1 MEVAIGKNL
10 NDILNK
16 LGGLEKFV
24 KKGQK
29 VFIKPNL
36 CCPRKPETGAV
47 TNPKIIEQLILLL
60 KPITKN
66 IEIGDSSFSEFKGF
80 EAMKASGIYKVAIKH
95 NIKPVNLT
103 AAKKVKKGPFIISK
117 PILDADVIINVP
129 VMKTHEL
136 AGVTLS
142 IKNMMGIVP
151 GYLKT
156 KMHKEGLVKRIIE
169 LNQIVK
175 PALNIVDATIGMEG
189 RGPVNGTPKNLGLII
204 AGDNQVAVDSVCC
217 KIMGIDPKMISHIK
231 LAEKQGLGSAKNINI
246 LGWKQ
251 KYINKFELPVTY
263 RNFLLKQGMK
273 ISGGWFREFVERN
286 SRIEF
291 DYSKCIKCRKCIKT
305 CPAGAL
311 KMGKK
316 GPICDNSKCIFCLCC
331 FETCIPDAINVKK
344 SGQGLFRLLKKLFK
358 FKKI

>member
-1 MEVAIGKNL
+1 MEVAIGKKL
-10 NDILNK
+10 DEILK
-16 LGGLEKFV
+16 ALGGLEKFV

-47 TNPKIIEQLILLL
+47 TNPEVIEQLILLL
-60 KPITKN
+60 KPITDN

-80 EAMKASGIYKVAIKH
+80 AAMKESGIYDVAIKH
-95 NIKPVNLT
+95 NVKPVDLT
-103 AAKKVKKGPFIISK
+103 AAEKVTKGNLIISK

-156 KMHKEGLVKRIIE
+156 QMHKDGLTERITE

-175 PALNIVDATIGMEG
+175 PALNIVDATIGQEG

-204 AGDNQVAVDSVCC
+204 AGDNQAAVDIVCC
-217 KIMGIDPKMISHIK
+217 KVMGIDHRMISLIK
-231 LAEKQGLGSAKNINI
+231 AAEKISIKDIDI
-246 LGWKQ
+246 IGWKDE
-251 KYINKFELPVTY
+251 YLNKFELPVTY
-263 RNFLLKQGMK
+263 SNFFLKQGMK
-273 ISGGWFREFVERN
+273 ISGGWFRSFVERN

-291 DYSKCIKCRKCIKT
+291 DYSKCIKCTKCIKT

-311 KMGKK
+311 TMGAD
-316 GPICDNSKCIFCLCC
+316 GPVVDHSKCIFCLCC

-344 SGQGLFRLLKKLFK
+344 SGQGLFKVLKRIFR
-358 FKKI
+358 FKKV